1 MIKRILYVGVA
12 LLVLLSS
19 CSKIKELRDDPDLTP
34 LKQGFKATSA
44 INYCASLAVMAF
56 QGEPLPPQVR
66 VTSGSGNEY
75 SQSIIMYVEA
85 GDDFPVPF
93 NRHIGEVIIA
103 GIWDANQESG
113 VISIIF
119 GNLDIFNGELQFY
132 GMHTVPV
139 KRKFNSERFITVFAQ
154 QDVVIGQGSD
164 TLLNLGLIP
173 RIEFDSELER
183 LEEEQPNDVFVAIS
197 QNVWFTQFYQ
207 NDPADLYDDSYEV
220 NGGGQIAEAANTSG
234 GITYHALIETKYDI
248 GSCIL
253 NPNSGT
259 GFIQNIKAG
268 EGVDLGTIT
277 LDFHS
282 ECDGKADVTFATGKY
297 VGSNGRAVNIHFD

>member
-1 MIKRILYVGVA
+1 MIGR
-12 LLVLLSS
+12 LLSIGVTVMLLFTS

-34 LKQGFKATSA
+34 LQQGFKATSA

-56 QGEPLPPQVR
+56 QGESLPPQVR
-66 VTSGSGNEY
+66 VSSGSGNEY

-93 NRHIGEVIIA
+93 NGHIGEVIIA

-119 GNLDIFNGELQFY
+119 GDLDIFNGEVQFY

-139 KRKFNSERFITVFAQ
+139 KRKFNSERFITAFAQ

-173 RIEFDSELER
+173 RIEFDKELER
-183 LEEEQPNDVFVAIS
+183 LEEEQPDDVFVAVS

-220 NGGGQIAEAANTSG
+220 NGGGQIAEAANSSG

-248 GSCIL
+248 DNCNL
-253 NPNSGT
+253 NPSSGT

-268 EGVDLGTIT
+268 EGVDLGHIS

-282 ECDGKADVTFATGKY
+282 ECDGKADVKFATGKY
-297 VGSNGRAVNIHFD
+297 VSSNGRAVNIHFD